1 MRYAIFATT
10 KKGAAVALNIKEYLE
25 GDVTILVRRGKSK
38 AEGIDEYDKLSEAV
52 ATAFH
57 KYDGLIFVMAMGI
70 VVRTIAPHL
79 VNKLED
85 PAVVVMDDNARHVIS
100 VLSGHMGGANNLAR
114 HIAMCL
120 QTDAVI
126 TTATDTNNL
135 QAPDALA
142 AELGFK
148 VFPKQSIQVLNSAI
162 LEGKNVDWYIDED
175 LSLADLYQRRLQ
187 SKGIECQLA
196 TADEVEEGHNL
207 CTLITDKAL
216 PDREGLLYLKPRR
229 LIAGMGCRRGTS
241 VEMLHNALEMACQT
255 IGKEIV
261 EVDMLASSVAKADE
275 KGLHTLAD
283 MLDKQIVFFENE
295 DLQLQVD
302 RYGLSVSKFVK
313 ENIGVGNVSE
323 AAALCC
329 VERGQILLRKMKFGK
344 ATVSLIWEK

>member
-10 KKGAAVALNIKEYLE
+10 KKGAALALNIKEYLD
-25 GDVTILVRRGKSK
+25 GNVTILVRRGKSK

-79 VNKLED
+79 MSKLED
-85 PAVVVMDDNARHVIS
+85 PAVVVMDDNARHVVS
-100 VLSGHMGGANNLAR
+100 VLSGHMGGANELTR
-114 HIAMCL
+114 HLAMCL

-126 TTATDTNNL
+126 TTATDSNNL

-142 AELGFK
+142 AELGFR

-162 LEGKNVDWYIDED
+162 LEGKHVDWYIDSD
-175 LSLADLYQRRLQ
+175 LHLAELYQRRLLNR
-187 SKGIECQLA
+187 GIESHIINVDSV
-196 TADEVEEGHNL
+196 DEKNSL
-207 CTLITDKAL
+207 CTLITNKEL
-216 PDREGLLYLKPRR
+216 PVREGLLYLKPRR

-241 VEMLHNALEMACQT
+241 ADVLHNALEMACHT
-255 IGKEIV
+255 IGRSVAEI
-261 EVDMLASSVAKADE
+261 DMLASSVAKADE
-275 KGLHTLAD
+275 NGLLALAAS
-283 MLDKQIVFFENE
+283 LDKKISFFENE

-302 RYGLSVSKFVK
+302 RYGLSISKFVK

-329 VERGQILLRKMKFGK
+329 VEQGQILLHKMRFGK